1 MKAAYKVYDFMNEET
16 WLLMLAERN
25 NMAHLYDKEAAKT
38 LVKHILDDYIQEFE
52 KMRTSLL
59 KKYGECIIRLK

>member
-1 MKAAYKVYDFMNEET
+1 MKAAYKIYDFMNEET

-25 NMAHLYDKEAAKT
+25 NMAHLYDEEAAKT

-52 KMRTSLL
+52 KMRTFLL
-59 KKYGECIIRLK
+59 KKYGESIIHLK